1 MTGWK
6 MYKKGDI
13 VLVNFN
19 PQKWAQEIGKTRPAI
34 VVSDSDLNHILDMVT
49 VVALTT
55 NLIDDNEPLRIR
67 INKREKLLQD
77 SDAMIEQLRAI
88 AKSRIGD
95 KIATLNKE
103 ELYKV
108 DYGIKEMLNL

>member
-1 MTGWK
+1 

-19 PQKWAQEIGKTRPAI
+19 PQKRVQEIGKTRPAI
-34 VVSDSDLNHILDMVT
+34 VVSHSELNKVLDMVS

-55 NLIDDNEPLRIR
+55 NLIDDSEPLRIR
-67 INKREKLLQD
+67 INKREKLLQN

-88 AKSRIGD
+88 AKSRIGE

-103 ELYKV
+103 ELGKV
-108 DYGIKEMLNL
+108 NYGIKEMLAL